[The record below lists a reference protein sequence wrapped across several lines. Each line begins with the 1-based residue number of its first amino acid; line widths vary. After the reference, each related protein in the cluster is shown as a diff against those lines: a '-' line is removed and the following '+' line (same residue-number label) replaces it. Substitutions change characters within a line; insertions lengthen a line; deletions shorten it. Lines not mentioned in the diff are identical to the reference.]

1 MYDVDLHSHVCV
13 WNCNVKSIF
22 FTEAEIQNNKMYMKG
37 VKIMFYN
44 KKIQELEHQKEIKIM
59 ENKLSTRN
67 QIIKSQDELIILL
80 KDVQNDMSNAIS
92 AYRRDI
98 VQYQNNFDEISNIL
112 NSFESDSKKI
122 CKIETLLNQIKK
134 Y

>member
-1 MYDVDLHSHVCV
+1 
-13 WNCNVKSIF
+13 
-22 FTEAEIQNNKMYMKG
+22 
-37 VKIMFYN
+37 MFY
-44 KKIQELEHQKEIKIM
+44 KRQIRELEHQKEIKIM